1 MRYNKGFYWQFHNDL
16 GPCRSPFWYG
26 GTVPMS
32 IREKRLELIRERH
45 RELILAPRER
55 VQIEAFQDE
64 WDDFDYFEDDETLEN
79 FDFAEEDDKE

>member
-1 MRYNKGFYWQFHNDL
+1 
-16 GPCRSPFWYG
+16 
-26 GTVPMS
+26 MS

-64 WDDFDYFEDDETLEN
+64 WDDFDYFEEDETLTN
-79 FDFAEEDDKE
+79 FDFAEDNEKE